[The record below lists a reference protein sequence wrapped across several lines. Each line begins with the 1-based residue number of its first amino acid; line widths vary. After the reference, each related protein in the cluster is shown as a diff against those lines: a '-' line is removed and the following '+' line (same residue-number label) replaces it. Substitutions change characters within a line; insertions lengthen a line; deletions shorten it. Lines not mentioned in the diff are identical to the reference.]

1 MKGFQK
7 LGIFLNPESEGSGS
21 WNSEEAILTA
31 GISTAFFPHGVGH
44 SLGLDVHDVPS
55 ASKPKVNDTIGKGA
69 DLGHPDFYNYL
80 RLRLPLEAG
89 MIVVSVVWI
98 TSHCSDLV
106 IYNDQTVEPGI
117 YFHDHLLS
125 FVRASR
131 HIDHEVLKR
140 YEPVGGVRIE
150 DVVLITENGCENLT
164 TVGKETSWVEGVS
177 SGEL

>member
-1 MKGFQK
+1 MLF
-7 LGIFLNPESEGSGS
+7 
-21 WNSEEAILTA
+21 
-31 GISTAFFPHGVGH
+31 
-44 SLGLDVHDVPS
+44 
-55 ASKPKVNDTIGKGA
+55 
-69 DLGHPDFYNYL
+69 
-80 RLRLPLEAG
+80 R
-89 MIVVSVVWI
+89 
-98 TSHCSDLV
+98 SDLV
-106 IYNDQTVEPGI
+106 IYNYQTVEPGI

-150 DVVLITENGCENLT
+150 DVVLFTENGCENLT